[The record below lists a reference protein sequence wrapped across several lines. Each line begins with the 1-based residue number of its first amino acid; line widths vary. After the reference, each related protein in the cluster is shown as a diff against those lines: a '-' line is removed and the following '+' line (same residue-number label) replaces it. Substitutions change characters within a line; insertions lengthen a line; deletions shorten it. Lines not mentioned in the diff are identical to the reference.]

1 MTYLRQIAVFCCF
14 LAIFTFL
21 NACGGDAGG
30 GTSSNPPSQD
40 GNINGGL
47 SGKLFMGADGKILDI
62 STGKYSSIPGVDWEG
77 ARNNNYLSGVE
88 FTAFSGF
95 DGTTFLVTVDR
106 CAEASD
112 TSSYNYR
119 LLHDDCLEIRNSDGQ
134 LVGETSRGQ
143 MMSHIKE
150 GAKLSRDGNY
160 LAFFYNDDR
169 LASPNDELYI
179 FDTSFNLVRQADMPV
194 KYGRSFD
201 WTNNGEIVYSTDQT
215 LYITQPYELTGTP
228 IASFKNE
235 MDDIY
240 PFPTHIAV
248 SPDGT
253 KIAFVLVYSSSGL
266 QTTSIGDIWI
276 MNIDGSDLHRLVHV
290 DESDG
295 SPYMISPTWSPDGQY
310 ILFMDGSTSSVH
322 VASTGTIYAAPSDSR
337 DISINETGAGGVQP
351 IRTYFK
357 GEDNDLTYDASSYG
371 QWTWLQ

>member
-21 NACGGDAGG
+21 NACGGGAGG
-30 GTSSNPPSQD
+30 GTSSNPPSQSD
-40 GNINGGL
+40 NINGGL

-62 STGKYSSIPGVDWEG
+62 STGKYSFIPGVDWEG
-77 ARNNNYLSGVE
+77 TSNNNYLSDVK
-88 FTAFSGF
+88 FTAFSSF
-95 DGTTFLVTVDR
+95 DGATFLVTVDR

-112 TSSYNYR
+112 TSNSYYR

-134 LVGETSRGQ
+134 LIGENSRGR
-143 MMSHIKE
+143 MMSNIKE

-160 LAFFYNDDR
+160 LAFFYTDDR
-169 LASPNDELYI
+169 LSLPNDELYI
-179 FDTSFNLVRQADMPV
+179 FDTSFNLVRQAEMPV
-194 KYGRSFD
+194 KFGRSFD

-215 LYITQPYELTGTP
+215 LYITPPYELTGTP
-228 IASFKNE
+228 IVSFKNE

-240 PFPTHIAV
+240 PYPLHIAV

-253 KIAFVLVYSSSGL
+253 KVAFVLIYSFEAL
-266 QTTSIGDIWI
+266 QRTGIGDIWI
-276 MNIDGSDLHRLVHV
+276 INIDGSDLHRLVHV

-310 ILFMDGSTSSVH
+310 IMFMEGYTSNTDGRSSG
-322 VASTGTIYAAPSDSR
+322 SIYTVPSDSR

-351 IRTYFK
+351 IRTYFR
-357 GEDNDLTYDASSYG
+357 GEDHDLTYDATSNG